1 MNTLLRG
8 LWERLSLYL
17 PILLMSMF
25 ALGTWWLVRSTP
37 APLEVTSSKPVKHEA
52 DYFLHNFALRT
63 FDAQGR
69 LKNEVSGVDAH
80 HFPDTDTLEIE
91 RVRTRSFG
99 DGGRLTVATANRA
112 ISNGDASE
120 VQLLGNVHLVR
131 EPEPGASGANRAPL
145 EYRSEF
151 LHAFSKSEKIKT
163 HLPVVISQGANR
175 FSGNAMSY
183 DNIGAVIELEGQVR
197 GLLSPRQP

>member
-1 MNTLLRG
+1 MNTLLRR

-17 PILLMSMF
+17 PILLMSVF

-37 APLEVTSSKPVKHEA
+37 EPLEVVSGKPLKHEA
-52 DYFLHNFALRT
+52 DYFLRNFSIRT

-69 LKNEVSGVDAH
+69 LKSEVSGVEAR

-91 RVRTRSFG
+91 QVRTRSFAE
-99 DGGRLTVATANRA
+99 GGRLTVATANRA
-112 ISNGDASE
+112 VSNGDTSE
-120 VQLLGNVHLVR
+120 VQLLGNVHLIR
-131 EPEPGASGANRAPL
+131 EPGSGANRAPL
-145 EYRSEF
+145 EYKSEF
-151 LHAFSKSEKIKT
+151 LHAFSKSEKLKT
-163 HLPVVISQGANR
+163 HVPVVISQGANR

-197 GLLSPRQP
+197 GLLVPRKP